1 MKIKYEF
8 QNGDVVESEVED
20 SLGEFITL
28 SRRLEDN
35 LSRKERNHCLSLEA
49 VKYEGKNYADKE
61 TPETL
66 FDKYEADKHLYETLQ
81 KLSEVQ
87 RRRLLMFAE
96 GMSIREI
103 ARVEKVQ
110 HHAVA
115 KSIEGA
121 RKIFK
126 KFFENGYPN

>member
-8 QNGDVVESEVED
+8 QNGDVVESDIEDRIGQFIVE
-20 SLGEFITL
+20 

-35 LSRKERNHCLSLEA
+35 LSRKERYHCYSLDAAE
-49 VKYEGKNYADKE
+49 YEGEEYADAE
-61 TPETL
+61 TPESL
-66 FDKYEADKHLYETLQ
+66 LEKLEENEHLYETLQ

-87 RRRLLMFAE
+87 RRRLLLFAE
-96 GMSIREI
+96 GKSIWEI
-103 ARVEKVQ
+103 ARMENVQ

-126 KFFENGYPN
+126 KYF

>member
-1 MKIKYEF
+1 MKIKYEL
-8 QNGDVVESEVED
+8 QNGDVVESDIEDRIGQFIVE
-20 SLGEFITL
+20 

-35 LSRKERNHCLSLEA
+35 LSRKERYHCYSLDAAE
-49 VKYEGKNYADKE
+49 YEGEEYADAE
-61 TPETL
+61 TPESL
-66 FDKYEADKHLYETLQ
+66 LEKLEENEHLYETLQ

-87 RRRLLMFAE
+87 RRRLLLFAE
-96 GMSIREI
+96 GKSIWEI
-103 ARVEKVQ
+103 ARMENVQ

-126 KFFENGYPN
+126 KYF

>member
-8 QNGDVVESEVED
+8 QNGDVVESDIEDRIGQFIVE
-20 SLGEFITL
+20 

-35 LSRKERNHCLSLEA
+35 LSRKERYHCYSLDAAE
-49 VKYEGKNYADKE
+49 YEGEEYADAE
-61 TPETL
+61 TPESL
-66 FDKYEADKHLYETLQ
+66 LEKLEENEQLYETLK

-87 RRRLLMFAE
+87 RRRLLLFAE
-96 GMSIREI
+96 GKSIWEI
-103 ARVEKVQ
+103 ARMENVQ

-126 KFFENGYPN
+126 KYF